1 MADNEKDS
9 MRNCIV
15 AYTNL
20 KLETVGCKDVSV
32 KDMYTED
39 DWEIMKKAFEDKNHL
54 NLIQIM
60 AIGFVN
66 GIKYER
72 EKQKSA
78 L

>member
-20 KLETVGCKDVSV
+20 KLETVDCKDVPV
-32 KDMYTED
+32 KDMHTAD
-39 DWEIMKKAFEDKNHL
+39 DWEIMKKAFEGKNHL

-60 AIGFVN
+60 AIGFAN
-66 GIKYER
+66 GVKYER
-72 EKQKSA
+72 ENHKSA
-78 L
+78 H